1 MINTIIHYQ
10 IYIIIGIL
18 VFPVF
23 AFIIY
28 FAKKMI
34 DRANFVRALNK
45 MKQPL
50 MERINTIENIY
61 EMKEKKEEMNMI
73 IHQIQDDIIH
83 LRQEIR

>member
-18 VFPVF
+18 VFPIF

-34 DRANFVRALNK
+34 DRAKFVRALNT
-45 MKQPL
+45 MKKPL
-50 MERINTIENIY
+50 IERINSMEGIY
-61 EMKEKKEEMNMI
+61 EMKEQEEEIRMI
-73 IHQIQDDIIH
+73 MHQIKDDIDR